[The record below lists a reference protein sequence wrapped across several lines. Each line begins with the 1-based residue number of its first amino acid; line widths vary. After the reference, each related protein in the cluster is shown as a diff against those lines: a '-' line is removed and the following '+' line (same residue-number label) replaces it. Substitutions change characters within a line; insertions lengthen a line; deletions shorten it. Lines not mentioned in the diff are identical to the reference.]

1 MLKVLF
7 FGQLKDVIK
16 TEYLEIEIIQNGQN
30 GQNGQS
36 GQSGQSGKPINTVAM
51 LRNLLQEKGDIWNE
65 YLAYG
70 KALVAVNQEM
80 TGDDT
85 ALNDTDEIAFF
96 PPVTGG

>member
-7 FGQLKDVIK
+7 FGQLKEIIK
-16 TEYLEIEIIQNGQN
+16 TDSLDVEMIQKGNKL
-30 GQNGQS
+30 QS
-36 GQSGQSGKPINTVAM
+36 VAE
-51 LRNLLQEKGDIWNE
+51 LRTFLQENGDMWRQ

-80 TGDDT
+80 VNDDVV
-85 ALNDTDEIAFF
+85 LNDGDEIAFF

>member
-16 TEYLEIEIIQNGQN
+16 TEYLEIEIIQNGQ
-30 GQNGQS
+30 S
-36 GQSGQSGKPINTVAM
+36 GQSGQPINTVAM

>member
-1 MLKVLF
+1 
-7 FGQLKDVIK
+7 
-16 TEYLEIEIIQNGQN
+16 
-30 GQNGQS
+30 
-36 GQSGQSGKPINTVAM
+36 M
-51 LRNLLQEKGDIWNE
+51 LRNLLREKGDIWNE

-70 KALVAVNQEM
+70 KALVAVNQVM